1 MQTFASC
8 NVNKHE
14 PEQKKKMVGNM
25 NMQVEKEGGRT
36 FQKKD
41 TLHFQALLMLCV

>member
-25 NMQVEKEGGRT
+25 NMQVDQEGGRT
-36 FQKKD
+36 LN
-41 TLHFQALLMLCV
+41 TRSTVTWWG